1 MLCYEVGDL
10 IQRVGTG
17 EVGIVIE
24 QVEINDFSYSSLGIP
39 QAHESMMRVRSDYLT
54 PRKIVAYRIHGVDGE
69 EVWEHRETRLITP
82 APCIEITKGE
92 SYEKK
97 S

>member
-1 MLCYEVGDL
+1 MICYEVGDL

-39 QAHESMMRVRSDYLT
+39 QAYQTMMKVGAQYLT
-54 PRKIVAYRIHGVDGE
+54 PRKIVAYRISGVDGVE
-69 EVWEHRETRLITP
+69 LWEHRETRLITP
-82 APCIEITKGE
+82 APCI
-92 SYEKK
+92 
-97 S
+97 